1 MKRTI
6 LIGAIALA
14 VAGSGAAAWASG
26 TAGAHVAQPAGPNV
40 PHVTTAFDNST
51 ESKFTP
57 IPPCRAVDTR
67 LAGGAMHDGTSRH
80 FLIGGSSSMHGQG
93 GPSAGCGVPSQATAV
108 SVTITTVAS
117 ARGYLKA
124 WAYGASEP
132 PTSFLNFTN
141 LFNAAVGGV
150 VPMGAGHI
158 WVKDHA
164 GPTQVIIDVTGYY
177 IAPMAAVVNSN
188 GTLFHG
194 SRVVS
199 TTKLTLFG
207 PGVYQVDFDRDVS
220 HCTYTASDYAFPTG
234 VLVEPRS
241 GDANGVFVET
251 VNAAGTNTDSTFY
264 LTVTC

>member
-1 MKRTI
+1 MKRTT
-6 LIGAIALA
+6 LISAIAVA
-14 VAGSGAAAWASG
+14 VVGSGAAAWASG
-26 TAGAHVAQPAGPNV
+26 ATASNVAQPASPSV
-40 PHVTTAFDNST
+40 PHVTTAFDSST

-67 LAGGAMHDGTSRH
+67 LAGGAMADNTSRH
-80 FLIGGSSSMHGQG
+80 FLIGGSSTMHGQG
-93 GPSAGCGVPSQATAV
+93 GPTTGCGVPTQATAA
-108 SVTITTVAS
+108 SITITTVAS
-117 ARGYLKA
+117 ARGFLKA

-150 VPMGAGHI
+150 VPLGSGQI
-158 WVKDHA
+158 WVKDRG
-164 GPTQVIIDVTGYY
+164 GPTQVIVDVTGYY

-194 SRVVS
+194 SRVTGV
-199 TTKLTLFG
+199 TKLTLFG

-220 HCTYTASDYAFPTG
+220 HCAYTASNYNYITG

-241 GDANGVFVET
+241 GDVNGVFVET
-251 VNAAGTNTDSTFY
+251 VNAAGSMTDSQFY

>member
-6 LIGAIALA
+6 MISAIAIA
-14 VAGSGAAAWASG
+14 VASSGAVAWASG
-26 TAGAHVAQPAGPNV
+26 TAGSRVAQPAGAQVVHLATPLD
-40 PHVTTAFDNST
+40 TST

-67 LAGGAMHDGTSRH
+67 YGGGAMANNTSRH
-80 FLIGGSSSMHGQG
+80 FLIGGSSSMHSQG
-93 GPSAGCGVPSQATAV
+93 GPTTGCGVPAQATAV

-117 ARGYLKA
+117 ASGYLKA
-124 WAYGASEP
+124 CAYGASEP
-132 PTSFLNFTN
+132 PTSFLNFTK

-150 VPMGAGHI
+150 VSMGSGQI
-158 WVKDHA
+158 WVKDRG
-164 GPTQVIIDVTGYY
+164 GPTQVIVDVTGYY
-177 IAPMAAVVNSN
+177 LAPMTAFVNTD
-188 GTLFHG
+188 GTLNHG

-199 TTKLTLFG
+199 TAKLTLYG

-220 HCTYTASDYAFPTG
+220 HCTYAASNYDYSTG

-241 GDANGVFVET
+241 GDATGVFVET
-251 VNAAGTNTDSTFY
+251 VNNSGALTDSAFY